1 MRTEASM
8 KKNNVMHFYTI
19 ALIFHFLSK
28 NYKAYM
34 ILIWKLLIIT
44 RITIIVVSY
53 KILNYCKTS
62 HMFLN
67 IVQFRILLRNSIYF
81 IP

>member
-44 RITIIVVSY
+44 RITIIVVFI
-53 KILNYCKTS
+53 K
-62 HMFLN
+62 
-67 IVQFRILLRNSIYF
+67 LL
-81 IP
+81 